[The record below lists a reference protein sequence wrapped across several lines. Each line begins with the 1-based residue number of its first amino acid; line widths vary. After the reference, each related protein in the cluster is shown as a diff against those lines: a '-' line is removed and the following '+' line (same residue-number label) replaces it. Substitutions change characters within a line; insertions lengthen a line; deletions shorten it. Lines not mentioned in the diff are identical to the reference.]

1 MFFFVCCNFEFP
13 PVHEVNAI
21 QIFVDM
27 TLQMLVTLNK
37 LLCLFYMYKMC
48 GCILSLSDWVCW
60 SPAYL
65 LLFGFSLLVFVLFF
79 ICLIKARSGSVCK
92 YFSKLFIVSGSFFCC
107 CCLRLPVNDGGSG
120 AGWLVVVRFTAL
132 LQFSA
137 AFTNKLLLF
146 LLIISWVFCSIFYR
160 IFPQMSV
167 RLFGCLS
174 VYLSVTLRVWVSML
188 KFINISCLYTFH
200 FSIPP
205 PLLQC

>member
-1 MFFFVCCNFEFP
+1 
-13 PVHEVNAI
+13 
-21 QIFVDM
+21 
-27 TLQMLVTLNK
+27 
-37 LLCLFYMYKMC
+37 MC
-48 GCILSLSDWVCW
+48 GCILSPSDWVCW

-92 YFSKLFIVSGSFFCC
+92 YFSKLFIVSGSFCCC

-146 LLIISWVFCSIFYR
+146 LLIIPWVFCSILYR
-160 IFPQMSV
+160 IFPQMYV
-167 RLFGCLS
+167 CLAVCLS
-174 VYLSVTLRVWVSML
+174 ICPSLCGFGLVCWSSSTLVVYT
-188 KFINISCLYTFH
+188 H
-200 FSIPP
+200 FIPP
-205 PLLQC
+205 FHHHHSYNARFSFLLH